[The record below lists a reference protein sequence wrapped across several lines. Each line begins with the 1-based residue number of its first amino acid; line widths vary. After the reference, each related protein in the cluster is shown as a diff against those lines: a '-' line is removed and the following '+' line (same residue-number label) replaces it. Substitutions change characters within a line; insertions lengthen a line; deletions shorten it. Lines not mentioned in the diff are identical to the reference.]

1 MKYEKE
7 PLTFEEQADRLLGRN
22 LIADRDELIM
32 RLAAVN
38 YYRLTGYF
46 YPFRQPDDSYLPGTT
61 LETIWRR
68 YVFDRR
74 LRVLI
79 LDAVERIEV
88 SVRTKLV
95 YYLSH
100 HVPMG
105 STDAAGAFGYLEHR
119 FFPGFK
125 TASEF
130 QKWRSKLAMETDR
143 AKSEK
148 FVQHFRTKY
157 GAEHPELPGWMVAEL
172 MSFGAMFT
180 MARNVVPEVKKR
192 VADDYGFPVDH
203 FISWLQALMVLRN
216 ACAHHDRIWNRG
228 SGKACKTQ
236 KNKFPLW
243 RQTPVIP
250 NDRTGYMLT
259 ICRYWL
265 RLISPTSCWHERLFA
280 LFDEFSE
287 IPLAPMGLPADWH
300 NHPLW
305 KS

>member
-7 PLTFEEQADRLLGRN
+7 PLTYEEQADRLLGRG
-22 LIADRDELIM
+22 LIADRDELIT

-38 YYRLTGYF
+38 YYRLSGYL
-46 YPFRQPDDSYLPGTT
+46 YPFRQRDDSYSPGTT
-61 LETIWRR
+61 LNIVWLR

-88 SVRTKLV
+88 AVRTKLV

-100 HVPMG
+100 HVPTG
-105 STDAAGAFGYLEHR
+105 FTDPAGAFGYLNHR
-119 FFPGFK
+119 FLPGFK

-130 QKWRSKLAMETDR
+130 LKWRSKLAMETDR

-180 MARNVVPEVKKR
+180 LAKNVVPEVQKK
-192 VADDYGFPVDH
+192 VADDYGFSVDH
-203 FISWLQALMVLRN
+203 FISWLHALMVLRN

-236 KNKFPLW
+236 KNNFHSGA
-243 RQTPVIP
+243 RS
-250 NDRTGYMLT
+250 R
-259 ICRYWL
+259 
-265 RLISPTSCWHERLFA
+265 
-280 LFDEFSE
+280 
-287 IPLAPMGLPADWH
+287 
-300 NHPLW
+300 
-305 KS
+305 